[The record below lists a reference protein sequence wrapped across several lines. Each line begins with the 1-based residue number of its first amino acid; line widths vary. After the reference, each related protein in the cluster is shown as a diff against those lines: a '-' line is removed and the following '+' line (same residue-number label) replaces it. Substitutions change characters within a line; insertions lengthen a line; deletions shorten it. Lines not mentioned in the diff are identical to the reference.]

1 MPPVTHK
8 ITSDSERACLDS
20 EGREPSPGTA
30 ARLERLEA
38 ARAGL
43 WDALRIPGV
52 EGQAGIFA
60 RLEDMQAALE
70 SLRRAG
76 DAALELRGEGKERRE
91 ENEIRHEEIAAAI
104 RKCQETLRRMD
115 QVFAFVG
122 GLIEDRAGQANGGAY
137 PFAPQGGGR
146 RQQAHREGAGHW
158 EG

>member
-8 ITSDSERACLDS
+8 ITTDSERACLDV
-20 EGREPSPGTA
+20 EGLANSPGLA

-60 RLEDMQAALE
+60 RLEDMQGALE

-76 DAALELRGEGKERRE
+76 DAEMELRGEGKERE
-91 ENEIRHEEIAAAI
+91 AIAAAI

-146 RQQAHREGAGHW
+146 RQRAHREGAGGW